1 MELKNL
7 FKKSA
12 SPAAG
17 ADGLLLFY
25 LPGCPYCRQAETL
38 IAQLLAE
45 HPEYAAIPLR
55 RVNEITERAFA
66 GRFDYWYTPSLF
78 LDGEKLYEADSGDSA
93 AAVKQKLDAVFRAA
107 LERTPAAE

>member
-66 GRFDYWYTPSLF
+66 GRFDYWYAPSLF
-78 LDGEKLYEADSGDSA
+78 LDGEKLYEADARDGEKT
-93 AAVKQKLDAVFRAA
+93 VREKLTRVLETA
-107 LERTPAAE
+107 LERK

>member
-25 LPGCPYCRQAETL
+25 LPGCPYCRQAETI
-38 IAQLLAE
+38 IA
-45 HPEYAAIPLR
+45 
-55 RVNEITERAFA
+55 
-66 GRFDYWYTPSLF
+66 
-78 LDGEKLYEADSGDSA
+78 
-93 AAVKQKLDAVFRAA
+93 
-107 LERTPAAE
+107 